1 MQTITREQ
9 LRRELDAPS
18 NPLVVDVLPAKDF
31 RDFHLPSAINVP
43 FGPQFDQQIQRAVPD
58 KHRRVVVYC
67 RDQECTASE
76 KAATAMEQAG
86 YTDVSR
92 YQAGKEDWKRAGLPT
107 EHAPS

>member
-9 LRRELDAPS
+9 LKRELDAPS
-18 NPLVVDVLPAKDF
+18 NPVVIEVLPPKYF
-31 RDFHLPSAINVP
+31 HEFHLPSAINVP
-43 FGPQFDQQIQRAVPD
+43 LGPQFDQQIQRAVPD
-58 KHRRVVVYC
+58 KHQRVVVYC

-86 YTDVSR
+86 YTGVVH

-107 EHAPS
+107 EHDPR